1 MVGFLLQVCE
11 RYYSLEEIHENNA
24 RCHHILLIR
33 KGHFFC
39 LYIRDHKP
47 HSLFLSPQHLRASAW
62 ISSSNSPCKTA
73 VLTSN
78 CSISRF
84 ILATIP
90 SNGCHLYDW
99 CEDLIKINPFLLLK
113 PFYYDSGLVSGLAAI
128 LPN

>member
-62 ISSSNSPCKTA
+62 ISSSNSPCKN
-73 VLTSN
+73 VFLTFN
-78 CSISRF
+78 CSISGF
-84 ILATIP
+84 ILPTMLRTIRMDVHFTT
-90 SNGCHLYDW
+90 GA
-99 CEDLIKINPFLLLK
+99 KISSK
-113 PFYYDSGLVSGLAAI
+113 SGLISRCIAVFSSFHLVD
-128 LPN
+128 PFVF